1 MYCYYK
7 KRNQESKL
15 NGSRL
20 YEKKNFREGG
30 IKKQWLREELFIKNV
45 IEITWVSV

>member
-15 NGSRL
+15 NSSRL
-20 YEKKNFREGG
+20 YEKNFREGG